1 MALTTVDIV
10 VLGIIALSCLFGG
23 LRGLV
28 KEALSLASWIAAVV
42 LSSMFSEDVADMMTG
57 LIDNTSVR
65 QIAAFVLVFVA
76 SVFAGALISNLISK
90 AAAAVGLGAVDRGL
104 GAIFGI
110 IRGIVIV
117 TVIVM
122 LTAQFDT
129 ASQIYNESII
139 VPHLMIVADYLRDLF
154 DLSMAAAT
162 ATAEA

>member
-90 AAAAVGLGAVDRGL
+90 AAAAAGLGAVDRGL

-122 LTAQFDT
+122 VTAQFDA